1 MGGCITPPTK
11 KQKVHKPDPPPK
23 KPGLTSEPGIS
34 LDTTLNN
41 MLDQNTLKQQEP
53 AIDKPRLKKMS
64 ADQFCRIYRI
74 QENVGT
80 TVRVQG
86 PKYVSNYADGIGRV
100 LRVVPYGI
108 EASLGQSSRDV
119 DIQARIRAYSE
130 ILGLDLYE
138 DDKGNMLIL
147 QDYYCGPYLE

>member
-1 MGGCITPPTK
+1 M
-11 KQKVHKPDPPPK
+11 
-23 KPGLTSEPGIS
+23 
-34 LDTTLNN
+34 
-41 MLDQNTLKQQEP
+41 
-53 AIDKPRLKKMS
+53 
-64 ADQFCRIYRI
+64 
-74 QENVGT
+74 
-80 TVRVQG
+80 
-86 PKYVSNYADGIGRV
+86 

-119 DIQARIRAYSE
+119 DIQARIRAYSD